1 MTFENE
7 NPFALRSTLEYEMP
21 DFTRINDESYLP
33 AFHAGCEDHLHEVHE
48 IIKQEEVTFENT
60 IVALERSGQML
71 TRVLTVFYNKSSS
84 DTTDRLDEI
93 EEEIAPKLSAHMDA
107 IRLNQ
112 ALFGRIKELYS
123 NRDSLELNNEDAW
136 LLERYY
142 MDFTH
147 AGAHLTDAQR
157 EELTNLNEELSKLE
171 TQFGKNLLTDTN
183 DLGVVVDDVAEL
195 DGLSE
200 NEIAACAA
208 AAKARGLEGKWLVG
222 MVNFTGHPLL
232 SSMKNRG
239 LRERVMKNSLLKGA
253 RSNDN
258 DNRPVIL
265 QIIKLRAKRAELFG
279 VKAHAEHV
287 LQDRNAQNPENVHKM
302 LKQIAPA
309 AVRNAKLEGADL
321 QKTIDA
327 DFERQAKAVLE
338 EIFTDLDQD
347 VVGAMQALAANG
359 DGSTKTLEEI
369 AAVYGVS
376 PARVAEIRNKTAADV
391 SAATQ
396 TKNGLPFTLESW
408 DWDFYTEAVRLEKY
422 NLDTS
427 AMRPYFEL
435 ERVLQDGVFFAA
447 NKLFGISFKERKDIV
462 TYHPDARAFEV
473 FNEDGSKLALF
484 IGDFYTRDSKRG
496 GAWMNN
502 LVDQNHLLGQLPVV
516 VNNLNVPKPPAGQ
529 PTLLTYDEITTL
541 FHEFGHTLH
550 GILSDVKY
558 PRFSG
563 TSVERDFVEFP
574 SQVNEMWLTWPEVL
588 DNYAKHYETG
598 EKIPQEWVDNLKASA
613 AFNEGHATTAYLAAA
628 ILDLA
633 WHSLDAD
640 ATVADVEEFEAKAIE
655 AYGLNYSPVPTRYRS
670 TYFSHIFAGGYSA
683 GYYGYIW
690 SEVLDADTVDWF
702 KENGGLTRANGDHF
716 RNTLLSRGG
725 SINSMQMFRNFR
737 GRDATIEPLLK
748 RRGLL

>member
-21 DFTRINDESYLP
+21 DFSRINDESYLP
-33 AFHAGCEDHLHEVHE
+33 AFYAGCEQQLGEVHE
-48 IIKQEEVTFENT
+48 IIKQDEITFENT
-60 IVALERSGQML
+60 VVAMERSGQLLM
-71 TRVLTVFYNKSSS
+71 RVLTVFYNKSSS
-84 DTTDRLDEI
+84 DTSDRLDEI
-93 EEEIAPKLSAHMDA
+93 EEELAPKLAAHMDA

-112 ALFGRIKELYS
+112 ELFGRIKHLHE

-157 EELTNLNEELSKLE
+157 EELKGLNEELSKLE
-171 TQFGKNLLTDTN
+171 TLFGKNLLNDTN
-183 DLGVVVDDVAEL
+183 DLAVVVDDVAEL

-208 AAKARGLEGKWLVG
+208 AAKSRGLEGKWLVG

-232 SSMKNRG
+232 SSMKNRS
-239 LRERVMKNSLLKGA
+239 LRERVMKNSLIKGA
-253 RSNDN
+253 RSNEN
-258 DNRPVIL
+258 DNRPIIL
-265 QIIKLRAKRAELFG
+265 QIVKLRAKRAELFG
-279 VKAHAEHV
+279 VKTHAEHV

-309 AVRNAKLEGADL
+309 AVRNARAEGADL
-321 QKTIDA
+321 QKSIDA
-327 DFERQAKAVLE
+327 SGE
-338 EIFTDLDQD
+338 
-347 VVGAMQALAANG
+347 NY
-359 DGSTKTLEEI
+359 S
-369 AAVYGVS
+369 
-376 PARVAEIRNKTAADV
+376 
-391 SAATQ
+391 
-396 TKNGLPFTLESW
+396 LESW
-408 DWDFYTEAVRLEKY
+408 DWDLYTEAVRMEKY
-422 NLDTS
+422 NLDTT

-435 ERVLQDGVFFAA
+435 ERVLHDGVFFAA
-447 NKLFGISFKERKDIV
+447 NKLFGITFKERKDIV

-502 LVDQNHLLGQLPVV
+502 LVDQSHLLGQLPVV

-550 GILSDVKY
+550 GMLSDVKY

-588 DNYAKHYETG
+588 DNYARHYETG
-598 EKIPQEWVDNLKASA
+598 EKIPQEWVDNLKAAST
-613 AFNEGHATTAYLAAA
+613 FNEGHATTSYLAAA

-633 WHSLDAD
+633 WHSLPAD
-640 ATVADVEEFEAKAIE
+640 ATVEDVEAFEAKAI
-655 AYGLNYSPVPTRYRS
+655 ADYGLDYGPVPTRYRS

-716 RNTLLSRGG
+716 RNSLLARGG

>member
-21 DFTRINDESYLP
+21 DFSRINDESYLP
-33 AFHAGCEDHLHEVHE
+33 AFYAGCAEHLHEIHE

-60 IVALERSGQML
+60 IVALERSGQLL
-71 TRVLTVFYNKSSS
+71 TRVLVVFYNKSSS

-93 EEEIAPKLSAHMDA
+93 EEEIAPKLSAHEDA

-171 TQFGKNLLTDTN
+171 TLFGKNLLADTN
-183 DLGVVVDDVAEL
+183 DLAVEVDDVAEL

-222 MVNFTGHPLL
+222 MVNFSGHPLL
-232 SSMKNRG
+232 ASMKNRG
-239 LRERVMKNSLLKGA
+239 LRERVMKNSLLKG
-253 RSNDN
+253 NCDVL
-258 DNRPVIL
+258 DNRKVIL
-265 QIIKLRAKRAELFG
+265 EIVKLRAKRAELFG
-279 VKAHAEHV
+279 VKTHAEHV
-287 LQDRNAQNPENVHKM
+287 LQNRNAQNPENVHKM

-309 AVRNAKLEGADL
+309 AVRNARAEGADL
-321 QKTIDA
+321 QKAIEA
-327 DFERQAKAVLE
+327 SGE
-338 EIFTDLDQD
+338 
-347 VVGAMQALAANG
+347 N
-359 DGSTKTLEEI
+359 
-369 AAVYGVS
+369 
-376 PARVAEIRNKTAADV
+376 
-391 SAATQ
+391 
-396 TKNGLPFTLESW
+396 FTLESW

-447 NKLFGISFKERKDIV
+447 NKLFGITFKERKDIV

-473 FNEDGSKLALF
+473 FNADGSKLALF

-640 ATVADVEEFEAKAIE
+640 AVVSDVEEFEAKAIE

>member
-1 MTFENE
+1 
-7 NPFALRSTLEYEMP
+7 
-21 DFTRINDESYLP
+21 
-33 AFHAGCEDHLHEVHE
+33 
-48 IIKQEEVTFENT
+48 
-60 IVALERSGQML
+60 
-71 TRVLTVFYNKSSS
+71 VFYNKSSS
-84 DTTDRLDEI
+84 DTNDRLDEI
-93 EEEIAPKLSAHMDA
+93 EEELAPKLSAHTDA
-107 IRLNQ
+107 IALNQ
-112 ALFGRIKELYS
+112 DLFGRIKHLYE

-142 MDFTH
+142 LDFTH
-147 AGAHLTDAQR
+147 KGAHLTDAQR
-157 EELTNLNEELSKLE
+157 EELKGLNEELSKLE
-171 TQFGKNLLTDTN
+171 TLFGKNLLNDTN
-183 DLGVVVDDVAEL
+183 DLAVVVDDVAEL

-208 AAKARGLEGKWLVG
+208 AAKSRGLEGKWLVG

-232 SSMKNRG
+232 SSMKNRS
-239 LRERVMKNSLLKGA
+239 LRERIMKNSLIKGA
-253 RSNDN
+253 RSNEN
-258 DNRPVIL
+258 DNRPIIL
-265 QIIKLRAKRAELFG
+265 QIVKLRAKRAELFG
-279 VKAHAEHV
+279 VKTHAEHV

-309 AVRNAKLEGADL
+309 AVRNARAEGADL
-321 QKTIDA
+321 QKAIDA
-327 DFERQAKAVLE
+327 SGENYA
-338 EIFTDLDQD
+338 
-347 VVGAMQALAANG
+347 
-359 DGSTKTLEEI
+359 
-369 AAVYGVS
+369 
-376 PARVAEIRNKTAADV
+376 
-391 SAATQ
+391 
-396 TKNGLPFTLESW
+396 LESW
-408 DWDFYTEAVRLEKY
+408 DWDLYTEAVRMEKY
-422 NLDTS
+422 NLDTT

-435 ERVLQDGVFFAA
+435 ERVLHDGVFFAA
-447 NKLFGISFKERKDIV
+447 NKLFGITFKERKDIV

-502 LVDQNHLLGQLPVV
+502 LVDQSHLLGQLPVV

-550 GILSDVKY
+550 GMLSDVKY

-588 DNYAKHYETG
+588 DNYARHYETG
-598 EKIPQEWVDNLKASA
+598 EKIPQEWVDNLKAAST
-613 AFNEGHATTAYLAAA
+613 FNEGHATTSYLAAA

-633 WHSLDAD
+633 WHSLTAD
-640 ATVADVEEFEAKAIE
+640 STVGDVEALEAKAI
-655 AYGLNYSPVPTRYRS
+655 ADYGLDYGPVPTRYRS

-716 RNTLLSRGG
+716 RNTLLARGG

>member
-33 AFHAGCEDHLHEVHE
+33 AFHAGCEEHLHEVHE
-48 IIKQEEVTFENT
+48 IIKQDEVTFENT
-60 IVALERSGQML
+60 VVALERSGQLL

-171 TQFGKNLLTDTN
+171 TLFGKNLLADTN
-183 DLGVVVDDVAEL
+183 TLAVEVDDVAEL

-208 AAKARGLEGKWLVG
+208 AAKARGLEGKWLVT

-239 LRERVMKNSLLKGA
+239 LRERVMKNSLLKG
-253 RSNDN
+253 NCDVI
-258 DNRPVIL
+258 DNRKVIL
-265 QIIKLRAKRAELFG
+265 EIVKLRAKRAELFG
-279 VKAHAEHV
+279 VKTHAEHV

-321 QKTIDA
+321 QKVIDA
-327 DFERQAKAVLE
+327 
-338 EIFTDLDQD
+338 
-347 VVGAMQALAANG
+347 NG
-359 DGSTKTLEEI
+359 ED
-369 AAVYGVS
+369 
-376 PARVAEIRNKTAADV
+376 
-391 SAATQ
+391 
-396 TKNGLPFTLESW
+396 FTLESW

-447 NKLFGISFKERKDIV
+447 NKLFGITFKERKDIV
-462 TYHPDARAFEV
+462 TYHPEARAFEV

-516 VNNLNVPKPPAGQ
+516 VNNLNIPKPPAGQ

-633 WHSLDAD
+633 WHSLDAN